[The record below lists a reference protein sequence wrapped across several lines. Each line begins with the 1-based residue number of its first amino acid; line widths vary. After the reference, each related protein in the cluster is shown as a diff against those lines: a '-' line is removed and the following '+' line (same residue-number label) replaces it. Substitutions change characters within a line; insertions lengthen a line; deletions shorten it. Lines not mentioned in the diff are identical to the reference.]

1 MTSAGV
7 PAAVR
12 PAGDADADSDTDA
25 DVDVDVDADVEDTP
39 AGAPDA
45 TAAFEAFYRAHADTV
60 RRALAVTLGDAQ
72 VAAEAT
78 DEAMTRALA
87 RWRRVSV
94 HESPA
99 GWVYRVGLNWAISRW
114 RRQRREA
121 PLDAGDGG
129 DAERTVDPPDP
140 VAAAAGA
147 ALRTLPLDQRAVV
160 VCRVLLE
167 CSTGETAALLRIPT
181 GTVKSRLARGL
192 ALLRTTIDS
201 LDEEER

>member
-1 MTSAGV
+1 MTSAGG

-12 PAGDADADSDTDA
+12 PAGADGEADVDDADAADADADA
-25 DVDVDVDADVEDTP
+25 EDTH
-39 AGAPDA
+39 ADAPDA
-45 TAAFEAFYRAHADTV
+45 ATGFEAFYRAHADTV

-99 GWVYRVGLNWAISRW
+99 GWVYRVGLNWAVSRW

-121 PLDAGDGG
+121 PLDAGGPG
-129 DAERTVDPPDP
+129 DERTVDPPDP
-140 VAAAAGA
+140 VAAAAGD